1 MKLNPNM
8 LVLARESRGVTQAQ
22 LAADLEIS
30 QANISKFEAGLLSV
44 DEALLERI
52 ARVLKYPIRFFF
64 QPEAVYGYGSS
75 CLYHRKRQSLPV
87 HDLRRITAELNVLR
101 IGVSRLL
108 QSVELDSVHRFARM
122 DIADFEESPEYV
134 AQLLRGAWGLP
145 SGPVQNLTRAIE
157 NAGSIV
163 FRCSFGTTKLD
174 AISQWAPGLP
184 PLFFV
189 NADIPTDRFRFS
201 LAHEL
206 GHVVMHQIPTNDL
219 ETEADRF
226 ASELLMP
233 AKEIAPH
240 LAPLS
245 IQKLAQMKPY
255 WKTSMAALAKRAND
269 LGKITPR
276 HYRSLF
282 TQMGSLGIRVQEPVP
297 LPAEEPELLMQII
310 DVHRKQH
317 AYSIAELSELVAVH
331 EPEFRARYLR
341 EQGRLR
347 IVG

>member
-1 MKLNPNM
+1 MNPNM
-8 LVLARESRGVTQAQ
+8 LVLARESRGVTQFQ
-22 LAADLEIS
+22 LAGQLGIS
-30 QANISKFEAGLLSV
+30 QANVSKLEAGLLAV
-44 DEALLERI
+44 DAELLGRI
-52 ARVLKYPIRFFF
+52 ARALKYPVRFFS
-64 QPEAVYGYGSS
+64 QPDPVFGYGSS

-108 QSVELDSVHRFARM
+108 QGVEVESAHRFPRM
-122 DIADFEESPEYV
+122 DLADFEDSPEYI
-134 AQLLRGAWGLP
+134 AQLIRGAWALP

-157 NAGSIV
+157 NAGGIV
-163 FRCSFGTTKLD
+163 VRCSFGTTKLD
-174 AISQWAPGLP
+174 AISQWVPGMP

-189 NADIPTDRFRFS
+189 NAEIPTDRFRFS

-226 ASELLMP
+226 ASEILMP

-240 LAPLS
+240 LSPLS

-255 WKTSMAALAKRAND
+255 WKTSMAALAKRAHD
-269 LGKITPR
+269 LGKISPR
-276 HYRSLF
+276 HYRTLF
-282 TQMGSLGIRVQEPVP
+282 TQMGTLGLRIQEPVP
-297 LPAEEPELLMQII
+297 LPPEEPELLMRII
-310 DVHRKQH
+310 DVHRKQQ
-317 AYSIAELSELVAVH
+317 AYSIEELSDLVAVY
-331 EPEFRARYLR
+331 EPEFRSRYLR